1 MLYSIIVT
9 FIVIICVLLTI
20 VVLLQPGQGE
30 GLSGGLAGGM
40 GGQGGPN
47 MGARR
52 TADLLSKSTSILGG
66 AFLVLCVLAN
76 FAINKGEQN
85 ESAVQQSGAT
95 TAPSNQNIDFDNPSQ
110 TPSAVPQQSGNNAS
124 GTQDNTGGSG
134 DGDGGNDNQ

>member
-52 TADLLSKSTSILGG
+52 TADFLSKSTAILGG

-76 FAINKGEQN
+76 FAINRGDQTQ
-85 ESAVQQSGAT
+85 STIQQSGAT
-95 TAPSNQNIDFDNPSQ
+95 SAPAEQNIDFDNPSQ
-110 TPSAVPQQSGNNAS
+110 SPSAVPQSQQSG
-124 GTQDNTGGSG
+124 GDGSG
-134 DGDGGNDNQ
+134 SDQQSGGDGEGN

>member
-1 MLYSIIVT
+1 MLYNIIVAL
-9 FIVIICVLLTI
+9 IVIICVLLTI
-20 VVLLQPGQGE
+20 VVLLQPGQGQ

-52 TADLLSKSTSILGG
+52 TADLLSKSTSIMGG

-76 FAINKGEQN
+76 FAINRGGQN

-95 TAPSNQNIDFDNPSQ
+95 NPPVEQNIDFDNPSE
-110 TPSAVPQQSGNNAS
+110 TPSAVPQSSSESGS
-124 GTQDNTGGSG
+124 SGGS
-134 DGDGGNDNQ
+134 DNSNSDSDN

>member
-52 TADLLSKSTSILGG
+52 TADLLSKSTAILGG

-76 FAINKGEQN
+76 FAINRGDQN

-95 TAPSNQNIDFDNPSQ
+95 TAPSNQNIDFNNPSQ
-110 TPSAVPQQSGNNAS
+110 TPSAVPQQSGGDAS
-124 GTQDNTGGSG
+124 GTQENTGNGSS
-134 DGDGGNDNQ
+134 GGNNDN